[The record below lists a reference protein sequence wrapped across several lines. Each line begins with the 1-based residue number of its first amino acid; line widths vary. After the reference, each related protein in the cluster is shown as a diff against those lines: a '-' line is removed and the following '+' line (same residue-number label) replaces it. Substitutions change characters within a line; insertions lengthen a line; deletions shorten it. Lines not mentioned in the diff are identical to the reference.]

1 VAFDTKLL
9 VPLIFAGFAL
19 LEIVTRRF
27 FQHEK
32 GTARDVWIE
41 AIGTPVFILITVP
54 AIFFTAPVLM
64 NWVFPGSEN
73 AWASLPW
80 WGMLAILL
88 VGDDM
93 TQYWWHRAS
102 HTHPWLYSF
111 HRAHH
116 SGQYMSIR
124 IAYRNAIAY
133 YIFMPGL
140 WIAAVLVHLGF
151 GPVYAI
157 YLLVKMTVI
166 FGAHS
171 AVRWDEPLYKIKWL
185 SPFMWVVERTISTP
199 ATHFAHHG
207 MHKDDGVTHYK
218 GNYGNLL
225 FFWDVLF
232 GTAHITR
239 RYPAEYGI
247 ENLDD
252 RGAGGELGWPLI
264 RK

>member
-1 VAFDTKLL
+1 MDTRLL

-19 LEIVTRRF
+19 LEIVSRRF
-27 FQHEK
+27 FQPEH
-32 GTARDVWIE
+32 GRSRDIWIE
-41 AIGTPVFILITVP
+41 AIGTPLFILVTVP
-54 AIFFTAPVLM
+54 AIFFIAPLAVEAL
-64 NWVFPGSEN
+64 FPGSEN
-73 AWASLPW
+73 AWAHLPW
-80 WGMLAILL
+80 WVMLLILL

-93 TQYWWHRAS
+93 TQYWWHRAA
-102 HTHPWLYSF
+102 HAHPCLYNL

-116 SGQYMSIR
+116 SGEYMGIR
-124 IAYRNAIAY
+124 IVYRNAIAY
-133 YIFMPGL
+133 YILMPGL

-157 YLLVKMTVI
+157 YLVVKMTVI

-171 AVRWDEPLYKIKWL
+171 AIRWDAPLYKIKWL
-185 SPFMWVVERTISTP
+185 SPVMWLVERTISTP

-207 MHKDDGVTHYK
+207 MHRDDGVTYYK

-239 RYPAEYGI
+239 RYPDRYGI
-247 ENLDD
+247 ENLEE
-252 RGAGGELGWPLI
+252 RSARAELAWPLFH
-264 RK
+264 K

>member
-1 VAFDTKLL
+1 MEFDTKLL
-9 VPLIFAGFAL
+9 VPLIFAGFAV

-27 FQHEK
+27 FQSGK
-32 GTARDVWIE
+32 GKPRDIWIE

-54 AIFFTAPVLM
+54 VIFFAAPVLM
-64 NWVFPGSEN
+64 EWAFPGSAN
-73 AWASLPW
+73 AWAGLSW
-80 WGMLAILL
+80 WTMVLILL

-102 HTHPWLYSF
+102 HAHPWLYNL

-116 SGQYMSIR
+116 SGEYMSIR
-124 IAYRNAIAY
+124 IVYRNAIAY

-140 WIAAVLVHLGF
+140 WIAAILVHLGF

-171 AVRWDEPLYKIKWL
+171 SLRWDEPLYRIRWL
-185 SPFMWVVERTISTP
+185 SPLMWVVERTISTP

-207 MHKDDGVTHYK
+207 MYKDDGVTHYK

-232 GTAHITR
+232 GTARITR
-239 RYPAEYGI
+239 RFPETYGI
-247 ENLDD
+247 ENLED
-252 RGAGGELGWPLI
+252 RSAGGELAWPLI